1 MKALNNLMI
10 TICCVAACISMAN
23 AQERIMFSRPGAD
36 ENELEDPVNGLYY
49 INKDGSGGPVHAAN
63 FLPMAVYGR
72 RSHHF
77 IVSKTGEVVGVNA
90 TGGLTPEE
98 GYGYGTL
105 YRLTA
110 KGVVIN
116 HQFDYPFFTGMPLEE
131 SPVENK
137 LYGVGMGASAE
148 YEHMTWTAY
157 GNFQS
162 GFYYNYGV
170 RKREILATK
179 EGEVFS
185 TAPIGGTYGQGYVYR
200 WAGDHIQAVYHFSKP
215 QGHYPQGKL
224 LQATDGLLYGVA
236 KRGGTY
242 DLGVIFRIKP
252 DGTDYQVLHNFNKT
266 DGQYPDR
273 GFVQSSS
280 GALYSMTSLGGTNN
294 LGVIFRIMPDGTG
307 FKKIHDIAYTRNNP
321 FGLAQN
327 LLLDSYGYLYG
338 KFPGTSGTIFRI
350 KTDGTGLKIL
360 YDEDVT
366 IYNIQLVKSL
376 NPVYKLTTPANAS
389 TNVPTTMVFKADSV
403 PGALLY
409 SLELSTT
416 STFTAPVIINS
427 AKSEIQ
433 VSGLSSLTKY
443 YARVRTSLW
452 QRPGPVTSFT
462 TAATTAY
469 SYVTTP
475 ANEAIDVAAPTLTVT
490 VKAVSGATTYTVE
503 LSESINFDGAL
514 TIGTTDNDHRTFR
527 MYNIL
532 NSTVYYARVKTDVV
546 PGYGKITR
554 FTTAAGSASLSSAMA
569 TDSIHVYPN
578 PSNDGFTIGNT
589 TNASRPKIE
598 LIDFMGN
605 VIEKYDGGAG
615 QLEIGKTLPKG
626 VYILK
631 SSNGA
636 TTTRYR
642 LIKN

>member
-1 MKALNNLMI
+1 MKAIKMLMI
-10 TICCVAACISMAN
+10 TTCFVATCISMAN

-49 INKDGSGGPVHAAN
+49 INKDGSGAPIHATN

-77 IVSKTGEVVGVNA
+77 IVSKSGEIVGVNA

-105 YRLTA
+105 YRVTA

-116 HQFDYPFFTGMPLEE
+116 HQFDYPFFTEMPLEE

-148 YEHMTWTAY
+148 YEHMTWTGY

-170 RKREILATK
+170 RKREILVTK

-185 TAPIGGTYGQGYVYR
+185 TAPIGGTYGQGYLYR
-200 WAGDHIQAVYHFSKP
+200 WAGERIQVVYHFSKLT
-215 QGHYPQGKL
+215 GHYPQGKL
-224 LQATDGLLYGVA
+224 LQATDGLLYGVT

-242 DLGVIFRIKP
+242 DFGVIFRIKP

-273 GFVQSSS
+273 GFVQSSN
-280 GALYSMTSLGGTNN
+280 GTLYSMTSLGGTNN

-307 FKKIHDIAYTRNNP
+307 FKKIHDISFTRNTS
-321 FGLAQN
+321 FGLAQS
-327 LLLDSYGYLYG
+327 LLIDSYGYLFG
-338 KFPGTSGTIFRI
+338 KFPGTSGTIFKI
-350 KTDGTGLKIL
+350 KTDGTGLKII
-360 YDEDVT
+360 YDEDVM

-376 NPVYKLTTPANAS
+376 NPLYKLTAPVNGAS
-389 TNVPTTMVFKADSV
+389 NVPTTMIFKTDSV

-409 SLELSTT
+409 SLELSTS
-416 STFTAPVIINS
+416 STFSAPVIINS
-427 AKSEIQ
+427 AKSEIR

-443 YARVRTSLW
+443 YARLRTSLW
-452 QRPGPVTSFT
+452 LRPGPVTSFT
-462 TAATTAY
+462 TAATTLY

-475 ANEAIDVAAPTLTVT
+475 ANEAIDAAAPTLTVT
-490 VKAVSGATTYTVE
+490 VKAVSGATIYTVE
-503 LSESINFDGAL
+503 LSESINFDGPL
-514 TIGTTDNDHRTFR
+514 TIGITDNDHRTFR
-527 MYNIL
+527 MHDIL
-532 NSTVYYARVKTDVV
+532 NSTLYYARVRTDVV
-546 PGYGKITR
+546 SGYGKITR
-554 FTTAAGSASLSSAMA
+554 FTTAAVGAFSSAME
-569 TDSIHVYPN
+569 TDSINVYPN
-578 PSNDGFTIGNT
+578 PSSDGFIIE
-589 TNASRPKIE
+589 NADHSSHPKME
-598 LIDFMGN
+598 LIDFAGN
-605 VIEKYDGGAG
+605 VIETYEMGADR
-615 QLEIGKTLPKG
+615 LEIGNALPKG

-631 SSNGA
+631 SFNGA
-636 TTTRYR
+636 TITRYR